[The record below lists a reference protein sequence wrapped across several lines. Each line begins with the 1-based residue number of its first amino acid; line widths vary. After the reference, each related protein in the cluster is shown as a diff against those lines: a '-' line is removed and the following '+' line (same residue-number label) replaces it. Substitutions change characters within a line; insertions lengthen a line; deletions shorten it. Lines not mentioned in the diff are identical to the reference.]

1 MLFLKRKNVQDAS
14 KITSKYSSN
23 AIFPSFTVSNGVK
36 QGGIISPIRFS
47 VYMDGLSVLI
57 IIIIYLYCRHTVH
70 IHIKKM
76 LNIYCIVL
84 YCIMRP
90 YKNSNKNNNNII
102 SQSKIVLINITL
114 ISTIAEWESEH
125 KQ

>member
-1 MLFLKRKNVQDAS
+1 M
-14 KITSKYSSN
+14 ITKLN
-23 AIFPSFTVSNGVK
+23 I
-36 QGGIISPIRFS
+36 
-47 VYMDGLSVLI
+47 I

-76 LNIYCIVL
+76 LNIYKI
-84 YCIMRP
+84 
-90 YKNSNKNNNNII
+90 SNKNNNNII

-114 ISTIAEWESEH
+114 ISTIAEWESEY

>member
-1 MLFLKRKNVQDAS
+1 MSMGARRNFRRGSEPQKAPFETKKAPHQRNCAS
-14 KITSKYSSN
+14 AVLGGSEACSPEKI
-23 AIFPSFTVSNGVK
+23 
-36 QGGIISPIRFS
+36 
-47 VYMDGLSVLI
+47 LI
-57 IIIIYLYCRHTVH
+57 TIIIIYLYCRHTVH

-76 LNIYCIVL
+76 LNI
-84 YCIMRP
+84 

-114 ISTIAEWESEH
+114 ISTIAEWESEY

>member
-1 MLFLKRKNVQDAS
+1 MTFILVMLSRR
-14 KITSKYSSN
+14 
-23 AIFPSFTVSNGVK
+23 
-36 QGGIISPIRFS
+36 II
-47 VYMDGLSVLI
+47 I

-76 LNIYCIVL
+76 LNI
-84 YCIMRP
+84 

-114 ISTIAEWESEH
+114 ISTIAEWESEY